1 MEAEKPDNQVGCQS
15 YEQLASRVEWLEKRI
30 ATISEI
36 YGKRISALEKENLS
50 LKKQN
55 HAVAA
60 ILMSSAE
67 MPPNKKTISTPLPP
81 ELSTEK
87 AMMLWNKLIAAG
99 LIDKNFQPHIPNPQA
114 AFVAHIMARELK
126 IRNKWKLFEKLWNKR
141 FLSGSLYRAL
151 NHQQSGDFMK
161 DIEILLS
168 DKKT

>member
-1 MEAEKPDNQVGCQS
+1 
-15 YEQLASRVEWLEKRI
+15 
-30 ATISEI
+30 
-36 YGKRISALEKENLS
+36 
-50 LKKQN
+50 
-55 HAVAA
+55 
-60 ILMSSAE
+60 
-67 MPPNKKTISTPLPP
+67 
-81 ELSTEK
+81 
-87 AMMLWNKLIAAG
+87 MMLWNKLIAAG